1 MFFGGSRKV
10 WGNKWVGDNYS
21 APRVSFPGGLPAL
34 LPDLLDPLDPGP
46 PAQGDNQETTTI
58 SPSTRPSVPLARPGP
73 GKGEGDCC
81 LLLYCPPIGTP
92 LVGGRGWSL
101 TPPKKNAPAHFH
113 PPGRGPQLKGTSRVP
128 VSWELLTGQGWISVD
143 ISGPSTFR
151 TLVHSTG
158 SPCRHAGAPRTF

>member
-1 MFFGGSRKV
+1 MARFRPFELKIPPRGFTGTPSSTHVVPDPFFRAILMMFFGGSRKV

-58 SPSTRPSVPLARPGP
+58 SPSARPSVPLARPGP

-101 TPPKKNAPAHFH
+101 TPPKKMPLLIST
-113 PPGRGPQLKGTSRVP
+113 RP
-128 VSWELLTGQGWISVD
+128 VG
-143 ISGPSTFR
+143 
-151 TLVHSTG
+151 VHS
-158 SPCRHAGAPRTF
+158 